1 MSVCPVVHSTSDQSD
16 HSEQSDCLESL
27 ELARSKSDSPNNR
40 GGRINRQ
47 TRVSCWIL
55 PAFTLAAAANPTNL
69 GVRGR
74 GDVPFPKLAQ
84 SWIAGLACSIG
95 FQSQVALPMF
105 RTLKTVVYT
114 LLRPFRW
121 VASRVP
127 TRVRIVAALVAMVV
141 VSFIGTLTLQ
151 VFPNPYVTTMEGRA
165 SFTESLAMSATTLIS
180 SGNREGLMALL
191 EGIVRRQPDIISI
204 GLRKPNGSL
213 HVEAGEHSRH
223 WNSNLLERKNGQV
236 LSTDRQMVLPVYQRA
251 DKWAELEIAFEP
263 YKPFLGIEP
272 WKLVLIFV
280 APACFVQFY
289 LFLGMI
295 LKQLDASGAVPTH
308 VRDVLDNLGVGLV
321 LLDLEYRVLL
331 ANPVIQN
338 DLKMSQRQLLGQS
351 ASDLNWIAEDDT
363 ALPWTETLRRGAALS
378 NRLLGIEVEGKHCIF
393 SVNST
398 PIQTSEGTCQGVM
411 VTFKDITTLEDHKRE
426 LAIAKDAAELANE
439 TKSQFLANM
448 SHEIRTPM
456 NAIVGFTDVLR
467 RGLEQDPDRQLE
479 YLDTI
484 YSSGNHLVE
493 LINDVLDLSKIESAG
508 VQLEIRE
515 CSPFQI
521 VNEVITVLTGKAN
534 DQGIQ
539 LSSNVTG
546 GIPETIQTDP
556 TRLRQILINLVG
568 NAVKFTESGGVRV
581 SFVVVDGPTG
591 PRMRFDVI
599 DTGIGMDDQQL
610 KRIFSPFVQADS
622 SVTRRFGG
630 TGLGLSISKK
640 FAEAMGGGITVVSS
654 PGEGSIF
661 SVLIDV
667 GSLEGVRMVSGE
679 EAAAVLRSRQRAAA
693 DQGIASVR
701 AGKILIVDDTPAN
714 VQLLKVVCSKAG
726 MTVETAENGQIAIDM
741 AAETLYDVILMDM
754 QMPVMD
760 GYSATTELRKRG
772 VETPIVAL
780 TGNALEED
788 RRRCFDVGCSA
799 FLAKPVNIDNLI
811 KLLQELHGVGDAKQ
825 RTGKS
830 SSQPIAV
837 AASPAKE
844 PPSGRIRS
852 SLPMDLPEFQQVVA
866 QFVDGLD
873 HCVGELQQAIQT
885 GDYDAV
891 ARHAHAL
898 KGTGGTVGFPQF
910 TEPSRQLEEAA
921 KHGDEALLLASIEEI
936 RQIAQAVE
944 GPDLSKPATSTT

>member
-1 MSVCPVVHSTSDQSD
+1 
-16 HSEQSDCLESL
+16 
-27 ELARSKSDSPNNR
+27 
-40 GGRINRQ
+40 
-47 TRVSCWIL
+47 
-55 PAFTLAAAANPTNL
+55 
-69 GVRGR
+69 
-74 GDVPFPKLAQ
+74 
-84 SWIAGLACSIG
+84 
-95 FQSQVALPMF
+95 MF
-105 RTLKTVVYT
+105 RILKFIINT
-114 LLRPFRW
+114 LLQPFRW
-121 VASRVP
+121 VAQRLP

-141 VSFIGTLTLQ
+141 VSFVGTLTLQ
-151 VFPNPYVTTMEGRA
+151 VFPNPYASTIEGRA
-165 SFTESLAMSATTLIS
+165 SAVESLAMAATTLIS
-180 SGNREGLMALL
+180 SGNREGLKALL
-191 EGIVRRQPDIISI
+191 EGVVRRQPDIISI

-213 HVEAGEHSRH
+213 HIEAGGHGQS
-223 WNSNLLERKNGQV
+223 WNANLLERRNGQV
-236 LSTDRQMVLPVYQRA
+236 LSTDRQMVLPVYQRS
-251 DKWAELEIAFEP
+251 DKWADLEIAFQP
-263 YKPFLGIEP
+263 YQPFMGIEP
-272 WKLVLIFV
+272 WKLVLILV
-280 APACFVQFY
+280 APACFIQFY

-331 ANPVIQN
+331 ANPVIQT
-338 DLKMSQRQLLGQS
+338 DLKMTQRQLLGQS
-351 ASDLNWIAEDDT
+351 ASDLNWIAEDDD

-378 NRLLGIEVEGKHCIF
+378 NRLLGIEVQGKHCIF

-456 NAIVGFTDVLR
+456 NAIVGFTDILR
-467 RGLEQDPDRQLE
+467 RGLEQNPDRQLE

-521 VNEVITVLTGKAN
+521 VNEVVTVLTGKAN

-539 LSSNVTG
+539 LTSGADGT
-546 GIPETIQTDP
+546 IPEAIHTDP

-568 NAVKFTESGGVRV
+568 NAVKFTESGGVRI
-581 SFVVVDGPTG
+581 SFAAVDGPEG
-591 PRMRFDVI
+591 SQMRFQVI
-599 DTGIGMDDQQL
+599 DTGIGMDDEQL
-610 KRIFSPFVQADS
+610 QRIFSPFVQADS

-640 FAEAMGGGITVVSS
+640 FAEAMGGGITVASR
-654 PGEGSIF
+654 PGEGSVF
-661 SVLIDV
+661 EVLIDV
-667 GSLEGVRMVSGE
+667 GSLEGVRMISSD
-679 EAAAVLRSRQRAAA
+679 EAAKALRSQQRAAA
-693 DQGIASVR
+693 NQGIASVR

-714 VQLLKVVCSKAG
+714 IQLLRVVCSKAG
-726 MTVETAENGQIAIDM
+726 LTVETAENGQIAVDM
-741 AAETLYDVILMDM
+741 ATQTQYDIILMDM

-760 GYSATTELRKRG
+760 GYSATEELRKRG
-772 VETPIVAL
+772 VTTPIVAL

-788 RRRCFDVGCSA
+788 RRRCFDVGCTA

-811 KLLQELHGVGDAKQ
+811 QLLQELHGVGEES
-825 RTGKS
+825 TNIS
-830 SSQPIAV
+830 VSNSQPIGVSTSQPTGVSTSQPTERSAGRT
-837 AASPAKE
+837 KE
-844 PPSGRIRS
+844 RIRS
-852 SLPMDLPEFQQVVA
+852 SLPMDLPEFQQVVE
-866 QFVDGLD
+866 QFVDGLGNCID
-873 HCVGELQQAIQT
+873 ELQTAIQT
-885 GDYDAV
+885 ADYEAV

-921 KHGDEALLLASIEEI
+921 KQGDVALLKASIEEI
-936 RQIAQAVE
+936 QQIAESVE
-944 GPDLSKPATSTT
+944 GANLGRPALTAPAGV

>member
-1 MSVCPVVHSTSDQSD
+1 
-16 HSEQSDCLESL
+16 
-27 ELARSKSDSPNNR
+27 
-40 GGRINRQ
+40 
-47 TRVSCWIL
+47 
-55 PAFTLAAAANPTNL
+55 
-69 GVRGR
+69 
-74 GDVPFPKLAQ
+74 
-84 SWIAGLACSIG
+84 
-95 FQSQVALPMF
+95 MF
-105 RTLKTVVYT
+105 RILKFIINT
-114 LLRPFRW
+114 LLQPFRW
-121 VASRVP
+121 VAQRLP

-141 VSFIGTLTLQ
+141 VSFVGTLTLQ
-151 VFPNPYVTTMEGRA
+151 VFPNPYASTIEGRA
-165 SFTESLAMSATTLIS
+165 SAVESLAMAATTLIS
-180 SGNREGLMALL
+180 SGNREGLKALL
-191 EGIVRRQPDIISI
+191 EGVVRRQPDIISI

-213 HVEAGEHSRH
+213 HIEAGGHGQS
-223 WNSNLLERKNGQV
+223 WNANLLERRNGQV
-236 LSTDRQMVLPVYQRA
+236 LSTDRQMVLPVYQRS
-251 DKWAELEIAFEP
+251 DKWADLEIAFQP
-263 YKPFLGIEP
+263 YQPFMGIEP
-272 WKLVLIFV
+272 WKLVLILV
-280 APACFVQFY
+280 APACFIQFY

-331 ANPVIQN
+331 ANPVIQT
-338 DLKMSQRQLLGQS
+338 DLKMTQRQLLGQS
-351 ASDLNWIAEDDT
+351 ASDLNWIAEDDD

-378 NRLLGIEVEGKHCIF
+378 NRLLGIEVQGKHCIF

-456 NAIVGFTDVLR
+456 NAIVGFTDILR
-467 RGLEQDPDRQLE
+467 RGLEQNPDRQLE

-521 VNEVITVLTGKAN
+521 VNEVVTVLTGKAN

-539 LSSNVTG
+539 LTSGADGT
-546 GIPETIQTDP
+546 IPEAIHTDP

-568 NAVKFTESGGVRV
+568 NAVKFTESGGVRI
-581 SFVVVDGPTG
+581 SFAAVDGPEG
-591 PRMRFDVI
+591 SQMRFQVI
-599 DTGIGMDDQQL
+599 DTGIGMDDEQL
-610 KRIFSPFVQADS
+610 QRIFSPFVQADS

-640 FAEAMGGGITVVSS
+640 FAEAMGGGITVASR
-654 PGEGSIF
+654 PGEGSVF
-661 SVLIDV
+661 EVLIDV
-667 GSLEGVRMVSGE
+667 GSLEGVRMISSD
-679 EAAAVLRSRQRAAA
+679 EAAKALRSQQRAAA
-693 DQGIASVR
+693 NQGIASVR

-714 VQLLKVVCSKAG
+714 IQLLRVVCSKAG
-726 MTVETAENGQIAIDM
+726 LTVETAENGQIAVDM
-741 AAETLYDVILMDM
+741 ATQTQYDIILMDM

-760 GYSATTELRKRG
+760 GYSATEELRKRG
-772 VETPIVAL
+772 VTTPIVAL

-788 RRRCFDVGCSA
+788 RRRCFDVGCTA

-811 KLLQELHGVGDAKQ
+811 QLLQELHGVGEE
-825 RTGKS
+825 TTNIS
-830 SSQPIAV
+830 VSNSQPIGVSTSQPTGVSTSQPTERSAGRT
-837 AASPAKE
+837 KE
-844 PPSGRIRS
+844 RIRS
-852 SLPMDLPEFQQVVA
+852 SLPMDLPEFQQVVE
-866 QFVDGLD
+866 QFVDGLGNCID
-873 HCVGELQQAIQT
+873 ELQTAIQT
-885 GDYDAV
+885 ADYEAV

-921 KHGDEALLLASIEEI
+921 KQGDVALLKASIEEI
-936 RQIAQAVE
+936 QQIAESVE
-944 GPDLSKPATSTT
+944 GANLGRPALTAPAGV

>member
-1 MSVCPVVHSTSDQSD
+1 MFST
-16 HSEQSDCLESL
+16 
-27 ELARSKSDSPNNR
+27 
-40 GGRINRQ
+40 I
-47 TRVSCWIL
+47 
-55 PAFTLAAAANPTNL
+55 
-69 GVRGR
+69 
-74 GDVPFPKLAQ
+74 
-84 SWIAGLACSIG
+84 
-95 FQSQVALPMF
+95 
-105 RTLKTVVYT
+105 KTTVNT

-121 VASRVP
+121 LAGRLP

-141 VSFIGTLTLQ
+141 VSFVGTLTLQ
-151 VFPNPYVTTMEGRA
+151 VFPNPYVATMEGRA
-165 SFTESLAMSATTLIS
+165 TFTEALAMSATTLIS
-180 SGNREGLMALL
+180 SGNREGLKALL

-213 HVEAGEHSRH
+213 HVEAGKHAKN
-223 WNSNLLERKNGQV
+223 WNARLLERRGGQV
-236 LSTDRQMVLPVYQRA
+236 LSTDRQMVLPVYQRS

-272 WKLVLIFV
+272 WKLVLILV
-280 APACFVQFY
+280 APACFIQFY
-289 LFLGMI
+289 MFLGMI

-331 ANPVIQN
+331 ANPVIQA

-351 ASDLNWIAEDDT
+351 ASDLNWIAEEDD
-363 ALPWTETLRRGAALS
+363 ALPWTETLRRGAPLS
-378 NRLLGIEVEGKHCIF
+378 NRLLGIEVEGKHCMF

-521 VNEVITVLTGKAN
+521 VNEVVTVLTGKAN

-539 LSSNVTG
+539 LSSSAAG
-546 GIPETIQTDP
+546 EIPETIQTDP

-581 SFVVVDGPTG
+581 SFVVIDGAHG
-591 PRMRFDVI
+591 PQMRFDVI
-599 DTGIGMDDQQL
+599 DTGIGMNDEQL
-610 KRIFSPFVQADS
+610 QRIFSPFVQADS

-640 FAEAMGGGITVVSS
+640 FAEAMGGAITVVSE
-654 PGEGSIF
+654 PGEGSVF

-667 GSLEGVRMVSGE
+667 GLLEGVRMVSGE
-679 EAAAVLRSRQRAAA
+679 EAAKVLRSRQRAAA
-693 DQGIASVR
+693 EQGIASVR
-701 AGKILIVDDTPAN
+701 PGKILIVDDTPAN
-714 VQLLKVVCSKAG
+714 VQLLRLVCDKAG
-726 MTVETAENGQIAIDM
+726 LTVDTAENGQVAIDK
-741 AAETLYDVILMDM
+741 AAENRYDIILMDM

-772 VETPIVAL
+772 IATPIVAL

-788 RRRCFDVGCSA
+788 RRRCFDVGCTA
-799 FLAKPVNIDNLI
+799 FLAKPVNIDELI
-811 KLLQELHGVGDAKQ
+811 KLLRELHGVGDLKQ
-825 RTGKS
+825 STSRTT
-830 SSQPIAV
+830 QPIAV
-837 AASPAKE
+837 VSSTKDRPEA
-844 PPSGRIRS
+844 RIRS

-873 HCVGELQQAIQT
+873 RCVEELQQAFQS
-885 GDYDAV
+885 GDYEAV
-891 ARHAHAL
+891 ARNAHAL

-910 TEPSRQLEEAA
+910 TEPSRQLEDAA
-921 KHGDEALLLASIEEI
+921 KQGDEAQLLASIEEI
-936 RQIAQAVE
+936 QQIARSVERPNSPKLAAPAV
-944 GPDLSKPATSTT
+944 

>member
-1 MSVCPVVHSTSDQSD
+1 
-16 HSEQSDCLESL
+16 
-27 ELARSKSDSPNNR
+27 
-40 GGRINRQ
+40 
-47 TRVSCWIL
+47 
-55 PAFTLAAAANPTNL
+55 
-69 GVRGR
+69 
-74 GDVPFPKLAQ
+74 
-84 SWIAGLACSIG
+84 
-95 FQSQVALPMF
+95 MF
-105 RTLKTVVYT
+105 RILKFIINT
-114 LLRPFRW
+114 LLQPFRW
-121 VASRVP
+121 VAQRLP

-141 VSFIGTLTLQ
+141 VSFVGTLTLQ
-151 VFPNPYVTTMEGRA
+151 VFPNPYASTIEGRA
-165 SFTESLAMSATTLIS
+165 SAVESLAMAATTLIS
-180 SGNREGLMALL
+180 SGNREGLKALL
-191 EGIVRRQPDIISI
+191 EGVVRRQPDIISI

-213 HVEAGEHSRH
+213 HIEAGGHGQS
-223 WNSNLLERKNGQV
+223 WNANLLERRNGQV
-236 LSTDRQMVLPVYQRA
+236 LSTDRQMVLPVYQRS
-251 DKWAELEIAFEP
+251 DKWADLEIAFQP
-263 YKPFLGIEP
+263 YQPFMGIEP
-272 WKLVLIFV
+272 WKLVLILV
-280 APACFVQFY
+280 APACFIQFY

-331 ANPVIQN
+331 ANPVIQT
-338 DLKMSQRQLLGQS
+338 DLKMTQRQLLGQS
-351 ASDLNWIAEDDT
+351 ASDLNWIAEDDD

-378 NRLLGIEVEGKHCIF
+378 NRLLGIEVQGKHCIF

-456 NAIVGFTDVLR
+456 NAIVGFTDILR
-467 RGLEQDPDRQLE
+467 RGLEQNPDRQLE

-484 YSSGNHLVE
+484 YSSGNHLVG

-521 VNEVITVLTGKAN
+521 VNEVVTVLTGKAN

-539 LSSNVTG
+539 LTSGADGT
-546 GIPETIQTDP
+546 IPEAIHTDP

-568 NAVKFTESGGVRV
+568 NAVKFTESGGVRI
-581 SFVVVDGPTG
+581 SFAAVDGPEG
-591 PRMRFDVI
+591 SQMRFQVI
-599 DTGIGMDDQQL
+599 DTGIGMDDEQL
-610 KRIFSPFVQADS
+610 QRIFSPFVQADS

-640 FAEAMGGGITVVSS
+640 FAEAMGGGITVASR
-654 PGEGSIF
+654 PGEGSVF
-661 SVLIDV
+661 EVLIDV
-667 GSLEGVRMVSGE
+667 GSLEGVRMISSD
-679 EAAAVLRSRQRAAA
+679 EAAKALRSQQRAAA
-693 DQGIASVR
+693 NQGIASVR

-714 VQLLKVVCSKAG
+714 IQLLRVVCSKAG
-726 MTVETAENGQIAIDM
+726 LTVETAENGQIAVDM
-741 AAETLYDVILMDM
+741 ATQTQYDIILMDM

-760 GYSATTELRKRG
+760 GYSATEELRKRG
-772 VETPIVAL
+772 VTTPIVAL

-788 RRRCFDVGCSA
+788 RRRCFDVGCTA

-811 KLLQELHGVGDAKQ
+811 QLLQELHGVGEES
-825 RTGKS
+825 TNIS
-830 SSQPIAV
+830 VSNSQPIGVSTSQPTGVSTSQPTERSAGRT
-837 AASPAKE
+837 KE
-844 PPSGRIRS
+844 RIRS
-852 SLPMDLPEFQQVVA
+852 SLPMDLPEFQQVVE
-866 QFVDGLD
+866 QFVDGLGNCID
-873 HCVGELQQAIQT
+873 ELQTAIQT
-885 GDYDAV
+885 ADYEAV

-921 KHGDEALLLASIEEI
+921 KQGDVALLKASIEEI
-936 RQIAQAVE
+936 QQIAESVE
-944 GPDLSKPATSTT
+944 GANLGRPALTAPAGV